1 MGTTTVRLDA
11 DEERT
16 LDELAAV
23 HGGRSS
29 ALREGLRLLA
39 ANTRQHAALAELVR
53 DWEREAGPVDRDT
66 IKAITDRYEL

>member
-1 MGTTTVRLDA
+1 MGTTTVRLNA
-11 DEERT
+11 EEERA

-39 ANTRQHAALAELVR
+39 ASTRRQAALGELVR
-53 DWEREAGPVDRDT
+53 EWEAESGPVDEDT
-66 IKAITDRYEL
+66 ISRVADRYEL

>member
-11 DEERT
+11 EEERA

-39 ANTRQHAALAELVR
+39 ASTRRQAALAELVR
-53 DWEREAGPVDRDT
+53 EWEAESGPVDEDT
-66 IKAITDRYEL
+66 ISLVAARYEL

>member
-11 DEERT
+11 DEERA
-16 LDELAAV
+16 LDELAAL

-39 ANTRQHAALAELVR
+39 ASMRRQAALAELVHE
-53 DWEREAGPVDRDT
+53 WEAEAGPVDDD
-66 IKAITDRYEL
+66 AINRVADRYDL

>member
-11 DEERT
+11 DEERA
-16 LDELAAV
+16 LDELAAL

-39 ANTRQHAALAELVR
+39 ASTRRQAALAEFVHE
-53 DWEREAGPVDRDT
+53 WETEAGPVDDDT
-66 IKAITDRYEL
+66 ISRMADRYEL